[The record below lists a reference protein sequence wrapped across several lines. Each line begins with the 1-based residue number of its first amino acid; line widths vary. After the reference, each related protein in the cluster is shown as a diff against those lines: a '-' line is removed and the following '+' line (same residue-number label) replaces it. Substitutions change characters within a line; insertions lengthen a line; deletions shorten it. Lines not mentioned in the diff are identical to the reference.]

1 MRIDDIEETQK
12 EIWEDCE
19 IKTQELIKNKLK
31 INERIDIDH
40 CDRLSKKK
48 NQNRLCTILCR
59 ITKFKEKQKILR
71 NAKLLKNFHLT
82 RFLQRHSGIEER
94 TLPKSV
100 TVSKAE

>member
-31 INERIDIDH
+31 INERIDIDR

-48 NQNRLCTILCR
+48 NQNHLCTILCR
-59 ITKFKEKQKILR
+59 ITKFKEKQKILK
-71 NAKLLKNFHLT
+71 NAKL
-82 RFLQRHSGIEER
+82 
-94 TLPKSV
+94 
-100 TVSKAE
+100 